1 MGIFSGFQNKLQ
13 KTKLQI
19 EIEARNVIA
28 VKNLLKTNPSLVTAT
43 YQNNY
48 TALHLAAHE
57 GQKAIVKTLISY
69 GADLQAQRSF
79 VQYEPGYGHQSKSNV
94 YQHILAEENFPDAGD
109 VAKHRDVNPWETAD
123 SLDRAQHFLE
133 EQVAKTQT
141 E

>member
-28 VKNLLKTNPSLVTAT
+28 IKNLLKTNPSLVTAT

-69 GADLQAQRSF
+69 GADIHARAKNGDTPLDIAKKRNHLA
-79 VQYEPGYGHQSKSNV
+79 VVNILEGKGDHPGKKQD
-94 YQHILAEENFPDAGD
+94 E
-109 VAKHRDVNPWETAD
+109 
-123 SLDRAQHFLE
+123 
-133 EQVAKTQT
+133 
-141 E
+141 